1 MRRLNKSR
9 KGFTLVEMVLVIA
22 IIVILAAVL
31 LLGIGTYLNAANA
44 AASSVTSHN
53 DSVNYITNEIIA
65 KSGM

>member
-44 AASSVTSHN
+44 AADSVTSHN
-53 DSVNYITNEIIA
+53 DSVNYITNEIID